1 MNKTKLLEMR
11 IAKLE
16 NTLRKLSK
24 NEEYDDSAFEDFK
37 SELANL
43 LEYYGLEM
51 YAGGNNVV
59 FSHNGEDVGVWDY

>member
-1 MNKTKLLEMR
+1 MNKDTLERR

-16 NTLRKLSK
+16 NALRKRFK
-24 NEEYDDSAFEDFK
+24 NEEYEMSAFEDFK
-37 SELANL
+37 SELADL

>member
-1 MNKTKLLEMR
+1 MNKDTLEKR

-16 NTLRKLSK
+16 NALRKRFK
-24 NEEYDDSAFEDFK
+24 NEEYEMSAFEDFK
-37 SELANL
+37 SELADL